1 MNSTLIPHF
10 ANDDANLLQPHH
22 DRHPKEGLKKVHCSI
37 LSMMQILTY
46 AVEGTQSVHVFN
58 VLRVCLQ
65 SL

>member
-1 MNSTLIPHF
+1 MIMQIYSNPTTTAIPKS
-10 ANDDANLLQPHH
+10 D
-22 DRHPKEGLKKVHCSI
+22 LKKVHCNI